1 VRTGSNPA
9 KDQPELPPYGRHRI
23 IVPIYVPA
31 LTGYFEHALETL
43 ELCLDSLRHTASG
56 RATITLIANQ
66 CAPEVLR
73 RLEEHRAEGWV
84 DQLVINRTNRG
95 KVDSVVSAV
104 RGSFEE
110 LITLSDSDFLFV
122 PGWLEAVEQIFA
134 GFPECG
140 AASPFPTPH
149 LAFGYTAATLWG
161 AWLKGE
167 LAREAV
173 VDEAD
178 FSRFEASIQN
188 PWLFNPEVR
197 SRQLVVK
204 RGGLTVCVGCDHSLF
219 TMHRRVVGGIP
230 PEAALRALGME
241 RQWLDEPP
249 DRLGFWRLSSARAY
263 AYHMGNS
270 PEEWMYAELERSRE
284 APESV
289 DLARSLAAGFL
300 APRHACRAPL
310 PFRRYF
316 LRLYKAL
323 VRKQFLELSRRKL
336 RGLIKT
342 VR

>member
-1 VRTGSNPA
+1 
-9 KDQPELPPYGRHRI
+9 
-23 IVPIYVPA
+23 VPIYVPA
-31 LTGYFEHALETL
+31 LSGYFEHALEVL

-56 RATITLIANQ
+56 RASITLIANQ

-73 RLEEHRAEGWV
+73 RLEEHRAEGWL

-110 LITLSDSDFLFV
+110 LITLSDSDFLFA

-134 GFPECG
+134 RFPECG
-140 AASPFPTPH
+140 AASPFPRPH
-149 LAFGYTAATLWG
+149 LAFGYTSATLWG

-167 LAREAV
+167 LAREKV
-173 VDEAD
+173 VDDAD
-178 FSRFEASIQN
+178 LSRFEASIQN
-188 PWLFNPEVR
+188 AGFFKPEVR

-204 RGGLTVCVGCDHSLF
+204 RRGLTVCVGCDHSLF
-219 TMHRRVVGGIP
+219 TMHRRVVAGIP
-230 PEAALRALGME
+230 PEPALRALGMVQ
-241 RQWLDEPP
+241 RWLDEPP

-270 PEEWMYAELERSRE
+270 TEEWMYTALERSRE

-289 DLARSLAAGFL
+289 DLGRSLVAGSL
-300 APRHACRAPL
+300 APRRACRTPL

-323 VRKQFLELSRRKL
+323 VRKEFLKLSKRKSTS
-336 RGLIKT
+336 LIKT